1 VPLEPAAPSDAGLGA
16 VAGAADGPLGA
27 NASPPAATTPNG
39 TAVRDAATPGGAD
52 RTATPGGAYGPAT
65 PGGADRAATPAG
77 AEAAASTGTADEGP
91 TRTGAGAAPTPGA
104 AGGATAPAG
113 VDPTT
118 VADAGPSFRDRGR
131 LRRRLRFLRRLRE
144 LGFRDLG
151 GLVFDQH
158 RFGRPDDELV
168 RGKLTALAAVDAELR
183 ALERALHDHVPI
195 TELRE
200 PGISAC
206 ARCGAVIGSDAR
218 FCSTCGAPA
227 GGVRVIPDVSGPAT
241 PAAAAPPADEQPTVA
256 TRPVHRPSS

>member
-1 VPLEPAAPSDAGLGA
+1 MSGLMQRILRRRDRGVHAPEAPAHTEPAHPPPAGEPA
-16 VAGAADGPLGA
+16 
-27 NASPPAATTPNG
+27 PAATTRAEAP
-39 TAVRDAATPGGAD
+39 TTTWAAA
-52 RTATPGGAYGPAT
+52 PAT
-65 PGGADRAATPAG
+65 SPAG
-77 AEAAASTGTADEGP
+77 AESATGTGAEPAAVAAA
-91 TRTGAGAAPTPGA
+91 GA
-104 AGGATAPAG
+104 APAG
-113 VDPTT
+113 VDPAA
-118 VADAGPSFRDRGR
+118 VADAGPSFRERGR

-206 ARCGAVIGSDAR
+206 ARCGAVIASDAR
-218 FCSTCGAPA
+218 FCSACGAPT
-227 GGVRVIPDVSGPAT
+227 GGARAIPGVGGPAVAEGSE
-241 PAAAAPPADEQPTVA
+241 PATRRADEQPTVA
-256 TRPVHRPSS
+256 TPPVDRPPA